1 MPSLCVVTVY
11 LLVLISVGSVCVEGA
26 EGGIATGMYSIGSSD
41 LQLLVTGATFRA
53 YENAWTVDMGI
64 QETDV
69 NIVLFFAVC
78 EGPCSRD
85 GETNRWQADRYYT
98 VDCEAL
104 LLSLTA
110 PPWHNAYLA
119 AQAADAA
126 AGPAFCEGIRS
137 APVAVQANAS
147 SILSDAAGGALVR
160 IRSPLS
166 MVVFN
171 EPELLRQWTVP
182 AGANSSDIFSFSFR
196 VTQVSIVGDK

>member
-1 MPSLCVVTVY
+1 MPSLRVVTVY
-11 LLVLISVGSVCVEGA
+11 LLVLVSVGSVCVEGA

-41 LQLLVTGATFRA
+41 LQVLVTGATFRA
-53 YENAWTVDMGI
+53 YENAWTVDMGR
-64 QETDV
+64 QEADV

-98 VDCEAL
+98 VDCDAL

-126 AGPAFCEGIRS
+126 ADAAAGPAFRR
-137 APVAVQANAS
+137 
-147 SILSDAAGGALVR
+147 VR
-160 IRSPLS
+160 TRA
-166 MVVFN
+166 
-171 EPELLRQWTVP
+171 T
-182 AGANSSDIFSFSFR
+182 SFR
-196 VTQVSIVGDK
+196 SRSGSHRCRSSATSLSCATLCTLCSCARRRSGC